1 MVFRK
6 LLSQPLDTQVTKNLI
21 AVELQR
27 IVENCDPESVYLFGS
42 AARGE
47 MTDASDLDFLVVLPD
62 FADIK
67 SLKSRYYRS
76 SVART
81 VPVDTVFVKRS
92 EFEKRSRIGGVCFVV
107 ADEGK
112 LLYPSLSES
121 EQDGKVKEV

>member
-1 MVFRK
+1 MFRK
-6 LLSQPLDTQVTKNLI
+6 VFSQPIDAEVGQRLI
-21 AVELQR
+21 AAELQR
-27 IVENCDPESVYLFGS
+27 IVENCNPESVYLFGS

-62 FADIK
+62 SADVK

-76 SVART
+76 SAERT
-81 VPVDTVFVKRS
+81 VPVDAIFVKRS

-107 ADEGK
+107 ADEGR

-121 EQDGKVKEV
+121 EQNGKVKKV